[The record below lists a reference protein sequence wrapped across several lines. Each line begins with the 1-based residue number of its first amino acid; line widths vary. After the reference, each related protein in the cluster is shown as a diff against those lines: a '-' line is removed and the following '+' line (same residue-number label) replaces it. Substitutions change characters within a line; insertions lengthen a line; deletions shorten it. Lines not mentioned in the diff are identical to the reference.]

1 MAEKLREEEKPV
13 ERSAPED
20 LTLKGTLFST
30 LFFVGGSI
38 VLWTGVLLILFLMR
52 F

>member
-13 ERSAPED
+13 ERSASEN

-38 VLWTGVLLILFLMR
+38 VLWTGVLLVLFLMR

>member
-1 MAEKLREEEKPV
+1 MAGKLREEEKPV
-13 ERSAPED
+13 ERSTEEE
-20 LTLKGTLFST
+20 LSLKGTLFST

-38 VLWTGVLLILFLMR
+38 VLWTGVLLVLFMMR

>member
-1 MAEKLREEEKPV
+1 MAEKYREEEKPV
-13 ERSAPED
+13 ERSTEEE
-20 LTLKGTLFST
+20 LSLKGTLFST

-38 VLWTGVLLILFLMR
+38 VLWTGILLILFIMR